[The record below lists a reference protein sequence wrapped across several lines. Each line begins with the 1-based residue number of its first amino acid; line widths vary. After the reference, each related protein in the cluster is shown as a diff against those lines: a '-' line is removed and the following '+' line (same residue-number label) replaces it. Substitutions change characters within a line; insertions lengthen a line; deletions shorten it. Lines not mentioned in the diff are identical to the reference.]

1 MSPPPPHGNGHDL
14 VEVAK
19 ERVCGLLS
27 LFLARC
33 NSYNILARGL
43 PPLLLLSAVA
53 AAAAE
58 AGREEGNGN
67 ASATGS
73 VAPAPT
79 LVRTTSEGAF
89 LKGET
94 GGPDIVE
101 ASR

>member
-1 MSPPPPHGNGHDL
+1 MSSEGYLRHIL
-14 VEVAK
+14 QQVATAEVVEGEQK
-19 ERVCGLLS
+19 
-27 LFLARC
+27 
-33 NSYNILARGL
+33 
-43 PPLLLLSAVA
+43 
-53 AAAAE
+53 
-58 AGREEGNGN
+58 
-67 ASATGS
+67 GS